1 MNTQAIRQETG
12 LGRPYNVLVDT
23 ARQVCM
29 EEDIDFDNC
38 LSSVQRAMV
47 CYWCSICRSTHP
59 LTHIALKRR
68 KKICGVS
75 NNNVK
80 LYANSNKYGKIR
92 RKIVY
97 KFLEQ
102 KIDDVDDAKHISH
115 VHLGLAG

>member
-1 MNTQAIRQETG
+1 MNTQAIRQEIG
-12 LGRPYNVLVDT
+12 IEKPYNVLVDT

-47 CYWCSICRSTHP
+47 CYWCSTCRSTHP

-68 KKICGVS
+68 KKICGVC

-92 RKIVY
+92 RKIFY

-102 KIDDVDDAKHISH
+102 RNDNNYDSQYVSH
-115 VHLGLAG
+115 VRLGIAG

>member
-1 MNTQAIRQETG
+1 MNTQAIRQEIG
-12 LGRPYNVLVDT
+12 IEKPYNVLVDT

-29 EEDIDFDNC
+29 GEDIDFDNC

-68 KKICGVS
+68 KNICGFC

-92 RKIVY
+92 RKIFY

-102 KIDDVDDAKHISH
+102 KNDNYGRQYVSH
-115 VHLGLAG
+115 V